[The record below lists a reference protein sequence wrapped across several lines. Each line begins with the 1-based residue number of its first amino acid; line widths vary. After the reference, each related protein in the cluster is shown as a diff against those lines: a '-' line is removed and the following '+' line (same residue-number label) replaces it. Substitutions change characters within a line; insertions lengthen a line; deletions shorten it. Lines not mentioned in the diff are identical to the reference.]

1 MPSRAKIK
9 YKLID
14 YQAFKFTTINNSG
27 EEKPDKFMEID
38 QMILYI
44 INNLKE
50 FKILTMTIWHY
61 LSMSDYRFICSYVKK
76 GLSVVN
82 DATSLNIKKST
93 NFHMKRPITNS
104 SIEIKY
110 NIDYLIVGSGLI
122 MVCMNDS
129 SIFCDDFYNLHLLHK
144 VWQGY
149 KENQQQNN
157 MLNTKAFNI
166 TVGLTKT
173 FKNDKKDENEVCFYS
188 LSHWLWLWPC
198 SVVCSTEWD

>member
-1 MPSRAKIK
+1 M
-9 YKLID
+9 
-14 YQAFKFTTINNSG
+14 
-27 EEKPDKFMEID
+27 
-38 QMILYI
+38 
-44 INNLKE
+44 
-50 FKILTMTIWHY
+50 
-61 LSMSDYRFICSYVKK
+61 K
-76 GLSVVN
+76 G
-82 DATSLNIKKST
+82 
-93 NFHMKRPITNS
+93 PITNS

-166 TVGLTKT
+166 TFVLYWLDFVGLTGT
-173 FKNDKKDENEVCFYS
+173 FREDLKENLVCFILWVVS
-188 LSHWLWLWPC
+188 L
-198 SVVCSTEWD
+198 

>member
-1 MPSRAKIK
+1 
-9 YKLID
+9 
-14 YQAFKFTTINNSG
+14 
-27 EEKPDKFMEID
+27 
-38 QMILYI
+38 
-44 INNLKE
+44 
-50 FKILTMTIWHY
+50 
-61 LSMSDYRFICSYVKK
+61 MSDYRFICSYVKK

-173 FKNDKKDENEVCFYS
+173 FKNDKKR
-188 LSHWLWLWPC
+188 
-198 SVVCSTEWD
+198 

>member
-1 MPSRAKIK
+1 
-9 YKLID
+9 
-14 YQAFKFTTINNSG
+14 
-27 EEKPDKFMEID
+27 
-38 QMILYI
+38 
-44 INNLKE
+44 
-50 FKILTMTIWHY
+50 
-61 LSMSDYRFICSYVKK
+61 
-76 GLSVVN
+76 
-82 DATSLNIKKST
+82 
-93 NFHMKRPITNS
+93 MKRPITNS

-166 TVGLTKT
+166 TFVLYWLDFRLTET
-173 FKNDKKDENEVCFYS
+173 STEGEFSLFYS
-188 LSHWLWLWPC
+188 LSPWTC
-198 SVVCSTEWD
+198 RIVVLSETNLSFDQVWREWEPDTLLSTAGLYYNSTTNNHTSQSSKGPPGTLKGFGNWDDLKANSAMSSILVGYLVCYSWIWAPSNTKSFVLHS

>member
-1 MPSRAKIK
+1 
-9 YKLID
+9 
-14 YQAFKFTTINNSG
+14 
-27 EEKPDKFMEID
+27 
-38 QMILYI
+38 
-44 INNLKE
+44 
-50 FKILTMTIWHY
+50 
-61 LSMSDYRFICSYVKK
+61 
-76 GLSVVN
+76 
-82 DATSLNIKKST
+82 
-93 NFHMKRPITNS
+93 MKRPITNS

-166 TVGLTKT
+166 TFVLYWLDFRLTET
-173 FKNDKKDENEVCFYS
+173 STEGEFSLFYS
-188 LSHWLWLWPC
+188 LSPWTC
-198 SVVCSTEWD
+198 SIVALSETNLSFDQVWREWEPDTLLSTAGLYYNSTTNNLTSQSS